1 MNTAA
6 YFSAPKTLRRIHAGP
21 LGPYVDEFA
30 SWLQE
35 QHYSRALGQTSVRA
49 VANRSR
55 WLQNRHVAAWDI
67 DANLLGRYF
76 LRGARAIRQDD
87 RRAPQKMLAWLQKTV
102 VPPICPSLPVNTG

>member
-35 QHYSRALGQTSVRA
+35 QHYSRLGPDI
-49 VANRSR
+49 RSR
-55 WLQNRHVAAWDI
+55 RGELESLAPEPPRRG
-67 DANLLGRYF
+67 LGY
-76 LRGARAIRQDD
+76 
-87 RRAPQKMLAWLQKTV
+87 RRKPA
-102 VPPICPSLPVNTG
+102 